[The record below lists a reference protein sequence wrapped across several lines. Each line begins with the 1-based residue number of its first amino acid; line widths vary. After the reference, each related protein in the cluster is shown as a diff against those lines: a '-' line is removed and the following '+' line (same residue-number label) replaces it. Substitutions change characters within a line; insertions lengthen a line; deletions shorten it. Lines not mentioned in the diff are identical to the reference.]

1 MPTTEDEEHQASS
14 EPTEQSPLLPDRDQS
29 TGDGI
34 ISQQGEGN
42 GDDDN
47 IPLVEEPSTG
57 QAIITLS
64 SIWVGVFLAAL
75 GM

>member
-1 MPTTEDEEHQASS
+1 M
-14 EPTEQSPLLPDRDQS
+14 
-29 TGDGI
+29 GDGTI
-34 ISQQGEGN
+34 LRQGEGN
-42 GDDDN
+42 DDDDN

-57 QAIITLS
+57 QAVIILG

>member
-14 EPTEQSPLLPDRDQS
+14 ESTEQSPLLPDRDQLV
-29 TGDGI
+29 GDGTI
-34 ISQQGEGN
+34 LWQGEGN
-42 GDDDN
+42 DDDDN

-57 QAIITLS
+57 QAVITLA